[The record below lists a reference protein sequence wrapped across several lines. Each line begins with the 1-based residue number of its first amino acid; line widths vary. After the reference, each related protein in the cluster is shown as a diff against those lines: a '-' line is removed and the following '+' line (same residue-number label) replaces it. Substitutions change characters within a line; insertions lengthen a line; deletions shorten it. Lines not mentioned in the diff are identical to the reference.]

1 MMPGARRRDRGKLNA
16 ACLIASPSGSPLNTC
31 AALRDAASR
40 LFRADGNVF
49 WQKGK
54 TAHAAERRRARLDA
68 HRRTSRLASAAFSVA
83 VLWPAT
89 GLAARWH
96 QWEVTF
102 AIRVTGGADKPVAI
116 RLALPQDT
124 DAQRVTDLQVVARGL
139 EWTVVREHGEP
150 FLLLQGKLKG
160 ARRLAVSY
168 RVAHHREVQVVPP
181 VAPVDAPTPDL
192 VPFLSAAPL
201 FQSRSILVR
210 EFLETHAGPTAA
222 VADADLMRVILAA
235 TRNAIEHRRNGKTL
249 VLDVLRRRQAQRIGI
264 ERAFTTFL
272 RCARI
277 PARLVEGVN
286 VKASTQRK
294 RVFWTEVWAQNR
306 WWPVSAS
313 EGWIGRLPA
322 SYVALARD
330 GARVLHIEGAAAE
343 YQVHVPEG
351 KTKPRKRKKPDSPR
365 LAQKWQ
371 AP

>member
-1 MMPGARRRDRGKLNA
+1 MLAF
-16 ACLIASPSGSPLNTC
+16 
-31 AALRDAASR
+31 AAL
-40 LFRADGNVF
+40 
-49 WQKGK
+49 
-54 TAHAAERRRARLDA
+54 
-68 HRRTSRLASAAFSVA
+68 SVA
-83 VLWPAT
+83 LLCPAAAR
-89 GLAARWH
+89 AARWH
-96 QWEVTF
+96 QWELTF
-102 AIRVTGGADKPVAI
+102 AIRVTGGTGKPVAI

-150 FLLLQGKLKG
+150 SVLLQGKLKS

-168 RVAHHREVQVVPP
+168 RVARHREVEVVPP
-181 VAPVDAPTPDL
+181 VAPVDPPTSDL

-210 EFLETHAGPTAA
+210 EFLETHTSPTAA
-222 VADADLMRVILAA
+222 ATDTDLMRVILAA
-235 TRNAIEHRRNGKTL
+235 TRNAIEHRKNGKTL

-286 VKASTQRK
+286 VKALSRRK

-313 EGWIGRLPA
+313 EGWIGHLPA

-330 GARVLHIEGAAAE
+330 GARVLSSEGGATAE

-351 KTKPRKRKKPDSPR
+351 KTKPRKRKRPR
-365 LAQKWQ
+365 PPSVGQKWQ